1 MPYAQKTKYR
11 ITLEI
16 EAMDDFNP
24 HQIDWE
30 KLFELQGDEKVESY
44 IEDLSSKYDSLWW
57 LCEVSIE
64 NSDSWQGVHCS
75 RTAPQNRVS
84 YKGGRDSTRPH
95 HTVSQ
100 FSLNA

>member
-30 KLFELQGDEKVESY
+30 KLFELQGDEKVDAY
-44 IEDLSSKYDSLWW
+44 IEDLSSKYDSLW
-57 LCEVSIE
+57 
-64 NSDSWQGVHCS
+64 
-75 RTAPQNRVS
+75 
-84 YKGGRDSTRPH
+84 
-95 HTVSQ
+95 
-100 FSLNA
+100 

>member
-1 MPYAQKTKYR
+1 MPYAQKSKYR

-30 KLFELQGDEKVESY
+30 KLFELQGDEKVETY

-64 NSDSWQGVHCS
+64 KLCQCNKWHTTPSNAPLIVYSIGVEGKH
-75 RTAPQNRVS
+75 
-84 YKGGRDSTRPH
+84 TR
-95 HTVSQ
+95 HT
-100 FSLNA
+100 LNPL

>member
-1 MPYAQKTKYR
+1 MPYAQKSKYR

-30 KLFELQGDEKVESY
+30 KLFELQGDEKVETS
-44 IEDLSSKYDSLWW
+44 IEDLSSKYDSLWS

-64 NSDSWQGVHCS
+64 N
-75 RTAPQNRVS
+75 
-84 YKGGRDSTRPH
+84 
-95 HTVSQ
+95 
-100 FSLNA
+100 

>member
-1 MPYAQKTKYR
+1 MPYAQKSKYR

-64 NSDSWQGVHCS
+64 KLCQSVKCPLFPH
-75 RTAPQNRVS
+75 
-84 YKGGRDSTRPH
+84 STPK
-95 HTVSQ
+95 SCI
-100 FSLNA
+100 L

>member
-1 MPYAQKTKYR
+1 MPYAQKSKYR

-30 KLFELQGDEKVESY
+30 KLFELQGDEKVETY

-64 NSDSWQGVHCS
+64 NLCQSGKCPLFPH
-75 RTAPQNRVS
+75 RAPKS
-84 YKGGRDSTRPH
+84 CI
-95 HTVSQ
+95 
-100 FSLNA
+100 L

>member
-30 KLFELQGDEKVESY
+30 KLFELQGGEKVESY
-44 IEDLSSKYDSLWW
+44 VEDLSVKYDYLWW
-57 LCEVSIE
+57 VTIKKPCASHQ
-64 NSDSWQGVHCS
+64 SG
-75 RTAPQNRVS
+75 T
-84 YKGGRDSTRPH
+84 G
-95 HTVSQ
+95 
-100 FSLNA
+100 

>member
-1 MPYAQKTKYR
+1 MPYAQKSKYR

-30 KLFELQGDEKVESY
+30 KLFELQGDEKVETY

-64 NSDSWQGVHCS
+64 NSDSWQSG
-75 RTAPQNRVS
+75 
-84 YKGGRDSTRPH
+84 TRSVVWSP
-95 HTVSQ
+95 
-100 FSLNA
+100 FSCIL

>member
-1 MPYAQKTKYR
+1 MPYAQKSKYR

-57 LCEVSIE
+57 LCEE
-64 NSDSWQGVHCS
+64 GVKNMC
-75 RTAPQNRVS
+75 QK
-84 YKGGRDSTRPH
+84 Y
-95 HTVSQ
+95 
-100 FSLNA
+100 